1 MDLRLNLMRDL
12 LQSRES
18 EYEKKVQGRFNR
30 LESQLGKYRDN
41 QIKTIRHNLKRDLR
55 KLRRRHRDEQSRK
68 PDIIERHIDPK
79 SDLYAPQMRFGE
91 HPQRRHET
99 LRKEYLSESHVKR
112 EYTLY
117 SKYISVIN
125 T

>member
-1 MDLRLNLMRDL
+1 MNLRLNLMRDI
-12 LQSRES
+12 LQSREL

-30 LESQLGKYRDN
+30 LESKLGKYRDN

-55 KLRRRHRDEQSRK
+55 KLRKRHRDEQQPRK

-99 LRKEYLSESHVKR
+99 LQKQLLSEIHVER
-112 EYTLY
+112 EY
-117 SKYISVIN
+117 I
-125 T
+125 

>member
-18 EYEKKVQGRFNR
+18 EYKKKVQDRFNR
-30 LESQLGKYRDN
+30 LESKLGKCRDN

-55 KLRRRHRDEQSRK
+55 KLRKSHRDVKQPCK

-99 LRKEYLSESHVKR
+99 LQKQFITESYVER
-112 EYTLY
+112 
-117 SKYISVIN
+117 KYI
-125 T
+125 

>member
-1 MDLRLNLMRDL
+1 MRDL

-18 EYEKKVQGRFNR
+18 EYEKKIQGRFSR
-30 LESQLGKYRDN
+30 LENKLSKCRDS

-55 KLRRRHRDEQSRK
+55 KLHRKHRDKQQPKS
-68 PDIIERHIDPK
+68 DIIERHIDPK

-99 LRKEYLSESHVKR
+99 LQKRFLSESLVQR
-112 EYTLY
+112 EY
-117 SKYISVIN
+117 N
-125 T
+125 